1 MECQCCKNA
10 IEYIIRVSFQAEVA
24 LFCLYH
30 LAQTSTEISTTCH
43 QKNIWALCQKAQYP
57 GCNANYSHP
66 STGDVKNVQE
76 VCISSPKLFM
86 ATTTLYLPLP

>member
-1 MECQCCKNA
+1 MECQYCKNA
-10 IEYIIRVSFQAEVA
+10 IEYVTRVSFQVGVA

-43 QKNIWALCQKAQYP
+43 QKNIWALHQKAQHP

-66 STGDVKNVQE
+66 STADVKNVQE
-76 VCISSPKLFM
+76 VCISSLKIFM
-86 ATTTLYLPLP
+86 AITTLYLPLP